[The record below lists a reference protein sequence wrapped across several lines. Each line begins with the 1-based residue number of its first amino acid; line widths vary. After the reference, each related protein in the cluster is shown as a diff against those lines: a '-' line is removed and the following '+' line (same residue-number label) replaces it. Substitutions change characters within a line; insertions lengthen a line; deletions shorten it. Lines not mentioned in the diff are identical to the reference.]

1 MARTYADTSGTG
13 PLAFDD
19 VSVQGHMLIRYH
31 VIVQMEQRSFTV
43 TEGKTESRET
53 HK

>member
-1 MARTYADTSGTG
+1 MDTSGTG
-13 PLAFDD
+13 PLAFVDD
-19 VSVQGHMLIRYH
+19 VSVQEHILIRYH
-31 VIVQMEQRSFTV
+31 FTVQMEQRSFTV